1 VTAAAFLSIALI
13 HLLASISP
21 GPAFVVSV
29 RTAAAEGF
37 RPAAAYAVGVG
48 LGSLVWA
55 AAAMLGLALLFEAAP
70 ALLAALKVAGGLFL
84 IWIAVATWRHAED
97 PLPVAATGAAPRGLA
112 SALRLG
118 LLTQLANPKTAVFF
132 GAVFVGLVP
141 PGTAAPTLALLLV
154 VIFVNEALW
163 FALVGRLFSLDRAR
177 TAYGRGKR
185 WIDRAFGGLI
195 GALGA
200 RIAAG

>member
-1 VTAAAFLSIALI
+1 VTAAAFLSIVLI

-37 RPAAAYAVGVG
+37 RPAAALAVGVG
-48 LGSLVWA
+48 LGSLIWA
-55 AAAMLGLALLFEAAP
+55 TAALLGLALLFQVAP
-70 ALLAALKVAGGLFL
+70 ALLTALKVAGGLFL
-84 IWIAVATWRHAED
+84 IWIAVETWRHAAE
-97 PLPVAATGAAPRGLA
+97 PLPAAAAGAAPRGLG
-112 SALRLG
+112 SGVRLG

-141 PGTAAPTLALLLV
+141 PGTGAGTLGLLLA

-177 TAYGRGKR
+177 AAYGRGKR

-195 GALGA
+195 GALGI
-200 RIAAG
+200 RIATG